1 MIPILSKFDLK
12 EGVKQIV
19 GVSDITENR
28 NIWRML
34 VAEFLGTFFLV
45 AIGIGSTTGWTDYS
59 PTLTQIAFTFG
70 LVVATL
76 AQFRYQFRIGCC
88 TCSNCAVALVL
99 TDPITL
105 FPSAAS
111 FLTERILVPIVIAL
125 TFEFQSQA
133 VERTDL

>member
-1 MIPILSKFDLK
+1 MLAVNFHVRIMKAG
-12 EGVKQIV
+12 EQEAGVKQIV

-76 AQFRYQFRIGCC
+76 AQGCP
-88 TCSNCAVALVL
+88 LE
-99 TDPITL
+99 I
-105 FPSAAS
+105 
-111 FLTERILVPIVIAL
+111 
-125 TFEFQSQA
+125 
-133 VERTDL
+133 

>member
-76 AQFRYQFRIGCC
+76 AQQPRATFVTSPPNKLCGG
-88 TCSNCAVALVL
+88 NAHGGWAL
-99 TDPITL
+99 
-105 FPSAAS
+105 
-111 FLTERILVPIVIAL
+111 R
-125 TFEFQSQA
+125 
-133 VERTDL
+133 